1 VKDDDAIR
9 SARGLARLKAKS
21 IVGQGGLTAD
31 DQDDVA
37 AQLLLAVCSQL
48 RNYDSDRASLR
59 TFMCRVMDR
68 EIATILRYRL
78 AWRRLPLGRPELID
92 GDSVPDL
99 AQGIVPST
107 ADRLEFWLDVGNVV
121 RALPA
126 PVRTTVMALRCGS
139 PTEASE
145 TLGTAR
151 SVVYEHI
158 AHIRK
163 AFLAAGI
170 GPNYFVAGGAQ

>member
-1 VKDDDAIR
+1 MMNDSAIHAVR
-9 SARGLARLKAKS
+9 SLARLKAKAV
-21 IVGQGGLTAD
+21 IGQCGLTAD
-31 DQDDVA
+31 DREDVES
-37 AQLLLAVCSQL
+37 QLLLAVCSQM
-48 RNYDSDRASLR
+48 RNFDADRASQR
-59 TFMCRVMDR
+59 TFICRVMDR
-68 EIATILRYRL
+68 EIAAILRYRL
-78 AWRRLPLGRPELID
+78 AGCRLPLGRPELMD
-92 GDSVPDL
+92 GGGVPDL
-99 AQGIVPST
+99 ARDTVPT
-107 ADRLEFWLDVGNVV
+107 TVDRLEFWLDVGNVV

-126 PVRTTVMALRCGS
+126 PVRTTVMALRCGC

-151 SVVYEHI
+151 SVVYEHM

>member
-1 VKDDDAIR
+1 MKDDDVIH
-9 SARGLARLKAKS
+9 SARSLARLKAKS

-31 DQDDVA
+31 DQDDVE

-48 RNYDSDRASLR
+48 SNYDSDRASLR
-59 TFMCRVMDR
+59 TFMCRLMDR
-68 EIATILRYRL
+68 EIATILRYRT
-78 AWRRLPLGRPELID
+78 AWCRLPLGRPELMD
-92 GDSVPDL
+92 GDGVDDL
-99 AQGIVPST
+99 ARDTVPTT
-107 ADRLEFWLDVGNVV
+107 ADRLEFWLDVGSVV
-121 RALPA
+121 KALPA

-163 AFLAAGI
+163 AFLEAGI

>member
-1 VKDDDAIR
+1 MMNDSAIQAVR
-9 SARGLARLKAKS
+9 SLARLRAKAV
-21 IVGQGGLTAD
+21 IGQCGLTAD
-31 DQDDVA
+31 DREDVES
-37 AQLLLAVCSQL
+37 QLLLAVCSQM
-48 RNYDSDRASLR
+48 RNFDADRASKR
-59 TFMCRVMDR
+59 TFICRVMDR
-68 EIATILRYRL
+68 EIAAILRYRL
-78 AWRRLPLGRPELID
+78 ARCRLQLGRPDLID
-92 GDSVPDL
+92 GDAIADL
-99 AQGIVPST
+99 AQDTAPSS
-107 ADRLEFWLDVGNVV
+107 ADCAEFWLDVGKVV
-121 RALPA
+121 RTLPA
-126 PVRTTVMALRCGS
+126 HLRKTVRALRCGS

>member
-1 VKDDDAIR
+1 VKDDDAIH
-9 SARGLARLKAKS
+9 SARSLARLKAKS

-37 AQLLLAVCSQL
+37 AQLLLAVCSQM
-48 RNYDSDRASLR
+48 RNFDADRASQR

-78 AWRRLPLGRPELID
+78 ARRRLPLGRPELMD
-92 GDSVPDL
+92 GEGVPDL
-99 AQGIVPST
+99 ARDTVPTT